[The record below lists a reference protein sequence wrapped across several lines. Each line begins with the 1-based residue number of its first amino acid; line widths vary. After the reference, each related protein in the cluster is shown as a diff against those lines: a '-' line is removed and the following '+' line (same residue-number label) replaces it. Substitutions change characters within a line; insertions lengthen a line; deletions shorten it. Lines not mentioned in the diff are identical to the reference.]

1 MVDCGATALFISEK
15 FVKENKVRTNPLDR
29 KIRLCNI
36 DGSENRVGSIA
47 RSARLR
53 LQVGDS
59 REWLDFMVTNLGP
72 EDLVLG
78 LPWLRKMNPA
88 IDWREGTL
96 EMREGA
102 RRKEKSGHDLEVKAE
117 QIAASRGQ
125 RRRWCRAKILEDP
138 SEALWCAAGYTYS
151 TELAEKASKE
161 KPRRTFE
168 EIVPEDYRQYA
179 DVFSEVESE

>member
-36 DGSENRVGSIA
+36 DGSENRAGSIA
-47 RSARLR
+47 RSARLH

-78 LPWLRKMNPA
+78 LPWLRKMNPVMRRRRGST
-88 IDWREGTL
+88 REYVQRDDF
-96 EMREGA
+96 EPRA
-102 RRKEKSGHDLEVKAE
+102 RRGGAP
-117 QIAASRGQ
+117 A
-125 RRRWCRAKILEDP
+125 
-138 SEALWCAAGYTYS
+138 
-151 TELAEKASKE
+151 
-161 KPRRTFE
+161 
-168 EIVPEDYRQYA
+168 
-179 DVFSEVESE
+179 